1 MSTYSRMEIGL
12 LALLIVIVLIP
23 FGLILIAAEESPYHQ
38 ISGEPV
44 NEAAQVT
51 GITVTSV
58 KNTAL

>member
-1 MSTYSRMEIGL
+1 MEIGL